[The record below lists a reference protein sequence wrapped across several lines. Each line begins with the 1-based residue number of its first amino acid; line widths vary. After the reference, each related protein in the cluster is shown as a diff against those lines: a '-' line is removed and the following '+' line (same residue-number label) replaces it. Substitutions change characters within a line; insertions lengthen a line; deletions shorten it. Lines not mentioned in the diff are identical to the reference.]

1 MKDAH
6 QRERIGNA
14 NKATVMHHLMPVR
27 ITISKEPTNSIIN
40 AEEAWRSGNLLHGW
54 RECKLVRLRGR
65 TEWKFLKKR
74 NVLTFKEMNSMKSRQ
89 NRLIDKLTS
98 FAVFSK
104 SSAILK

>member
-40 AEEAWRSGNLLHGW
+40 TEEAWRSGNLLHGW
-54 RECKLVRLRGR
+54 R
-65 TEWKFLKKR
+65 
-74 NVLTFKEMNSMKSRQ
+74 NV
-89 NRLIDKLTS
+89 
-98 FAVFSK
+98 
-104 SSAILK
+104 